1 MHIRLTTLQAWS
13 RVRDRLTYRPSAP
26 RLADVQVAVVK
37 QGCEAKMA
45 LEAAH
50 ETIDSTTNDV

>member
-1 MHIRLTTLQAWS
+1 MQMA
-13 RVRDRLTYRPSAP
+13 
-26 RLADVQVAVVK
+26 VAK
-37 QGCEAKMA
+37 QGCEAKIA